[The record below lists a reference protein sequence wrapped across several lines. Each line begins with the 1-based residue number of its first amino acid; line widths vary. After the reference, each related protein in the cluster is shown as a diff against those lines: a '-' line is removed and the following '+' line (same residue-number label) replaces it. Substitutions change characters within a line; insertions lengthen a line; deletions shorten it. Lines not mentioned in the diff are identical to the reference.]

1 MADICSSQLPAT
13 GNFGPAVR
21 FAQSVVVAPASVAAT
36 TVVSQTGTVVG
47 VNTGMVLSFRSV
59 APATNAGLIAVRAS
73 AADVCQFD
81 YINPTAAGVTP
92 TSGTVIILG
101 I

>member
-1 MADICSSQLPAT
+1 MADICTAQLPAV

-21 FAQSVVVAPASVAAT
+21 FAQSVTVTPASVAAT
-36 TVVSQTGTVVG
+36 AVASQTGTVLG

-73 AADVCQFD
+73 AQDVCQFD

-92 TSGTVIILG
+92 TSGSVIIIG

>member
-1 MADICSSQLPAT
+1 MADICSGQVPAV

-21 FAQSVVVAPASVAAT
+21 FAASVTVTPAAVAAT
-36 TVVSQTGTVVG
+36 TVASQTGTVTG

-73 AADVCQFD
+73 AQDVCQFD
-81 YINPTAAGVTP
+81 YINPTAGNVTP